1 MLRVIPRSPVVVS
14 LALVALSITG
24 LGCSRGNS
32 GGGAAAPPFNGTYQG
47 EGPMTI
53 FCTTGQVADAIR
65 NLVGDRAQVVGIM
78 GPGVDHHHYQVLPSD
93 ILALK
98 RADMVFYSGLHLE
111 GRMIETLESF
121 VTQKP
126 VVAMA
131 NILVERQ
138 DKRLRQP
145 SEFEG
150 FYDPHVWHDVALWA
164 DCVDYAAQRL
174 ATFDPAHADLY
185 RQRAKAYRE
194 RLMEL
199 DTYCR
204 EQISS
209 IPEERQILV
218 TTHDAFG
225 YFSMA
230 YGLEAIGLKGIST
243 EDEADFQH
251 IDEVRD
257 LIVSRKIPA
266 VFVESSTPP
275 ALMRQLVEL
284 CAKAGHKL
292 HVGLTTEEELYADAL
307 GPPDSGADTYEG
319 MIRAN
324 VDRIVRGLRT
334 GL

>member
-1 MLRVIPRSPVVVS
+1 
-14 LALVALSITG
+14 
-24 LGCSRGNS
+24 
-32 GGGAAAPPFNGTYQG
+32 
-47 EGPMTI
+47 MTI

-65 NLVGDRAQVVGIM
+65 NLVGDSAKVVGIM
-78 GPGVDHHHYQVLPSD
+78 GPGVDPHRYQALPAD
-93 ILALK
+93 MLALK
-98 RADMVFYSGLHLE
+98 QADMVFYNGLHLE
-111 GRMIETLESF
+111 GRMTDTLESF
-121 VTQKP
+121 AAKKP

-131 NILVERQ
+131 EILVERQ

-150 FYDPHVWHDVALWA
+150 FYDPHVWHDVMLWA
-164 DCVDYAAQRL
+164 DCVDHAAERL
-174 ATFDPAHADLY
+174 AAFDPANAESY
-185 RQRAKAYRE
+185 RERAQAYRE
-194 RLMEL
+194 RLVEL
-199 DTYCR
+199 DSTCR
-204 EQISS
+204 EQIAS
-209 IPEERQILV
+209 IPEDRRVLV

-225 YFSMA
+225 YFSVA

-257 LIVSRKIPA
+257 LIVSRKVPA

-284 CAKAGHKL
+284 CGKAGHKL
-292 HVGLTTEEELYADAL
+292 HVGLTAEDELYADAL